1 MSLLIDRSVITIT
14 LTIFFSFIINAQSDV
29 ILKTD
34 GQEMKGKVTR
44 MNDTNLE
51 FIYENETIPYT
62 VKKNDIVKITFASG
76 RVEFL
81 TNVTDK
87 LKLDDHHNK
96 VAVLPF
102 GYLKDQETTNVTM
115 QKKIQQD
122 TYSAFKKKAI
132 NLTYQDPITTNAFLA
147 KAGVSNN
154 NIEGYTMG
162 EIATILGVE
171 YVIQGMVTIP
181 KTSSMTNNYAT
192 SNKKNSKDLK
202 VDTSGKIIGDIWG
215 SSKTNT
221 YSGGIQTQN
230 YSTTVTVNI
239 YTDKGENIYNK
250 DYRSFWITK
259 DAYKTTLAH
268 LAKHTP
274 LYKK

>member
-1 MSLLIDRSVITIT
+1 MSFLQNKLFITTTIT
-14 LTIFFSFIINAQSDV
+14 LLFSFLSIAQSDV

-34 GQEMKGKVTR
+34 GQEMTGKVTK
-44 MNDTNLE
+44 MNDTDLV
-51 FIYENETIPYT
+51 FIYQNETIPYT
-62 VKKNDIVKITFASG
+62 VKKNEVVKITFASG

-81 TNVTDK
+81 TNVTEK
-87 LKLDDHHNK
+87 HKLDDHHNK

-122 TYSAFKKKAI
+122 TYGAFKKKAI
-132 NLTYQDPITTNAFLA
+132 NLKYQDPITTNALLA

-154 NIEGYTMG
+154 NIDGYTMG

-171 YVIQGMVTIP
+171 YLIQGMVTIS
-181 KTSSMTNNYAT
+181 KTSTTTNNYST
-192 SNKKNSKDLK
+192 SKQKTDKDLK
-202 VDTSGKIIGDIWG
+202 VNTSGKIIGDIWG
-215 SSKTNT
+215 TSKTNT
-221 YSGGIQTQN
+221 YSGGIQSQN
-230 YSTTVTVNI
+230 YSTSVTVNI

-250 DYRSFWITK
+250 DYQSFWINK

-268 LAKHTP
+268 LAKHNP